1 MGGCA
6 KRAVAIATLRWA
18 GSEGIDMW
26 WRRHKSETDD
36 VVSSDDL
43 ESEAIP
49 APALPR
55 ATVILLGLAGA
66 TVTAVGMF
74 WIRGFLAPVLLAVVL
89 TICVHP
95 LRKAMER
102 WGVNRGVATGSV
114 IAAVFVLLA
123 AFVGALVVSLAQ
135 FASLLPQFAPQLQ
148 EMGKTIGEWL
158 RSIGFDAQQV
168 QSFVEGFDP
177 SRLVAFIG
185 GLVGS
190 AANITFGLVVILT
203 CLILMAVD
211 ASSLS
216 AVSKQLATH
225 RPYLVSAL
233 GQFALGVRRYMVAT
247 TGLGIAQGLL
257 NWLALFILQVPG
269 ALLWGLL
276 SFLCSFIPNIGY
288 FIAIIPPLVFGLLS
302 GGWGVFIAIIIIYGV
317 INAIVQS
324 IIQPRVVGNAVA
336 LSQTITFVSVL
347 FWAVVIGPIGAI
359 LAVPLTLLAR
369 TLLIDADPR
378 AKWWRVAIGDPGQT
392 KALLEQ
398 EDAAAK
404 ERRASAKAAKRGH
417 SASDAA
423 PRGGADA

>member
-1 MGGCA
+1 MG
-6 KRAVAIATLRWA
+6 
-18 GSEGIDMW
+18 W
-26 WRRHKSETDD
+26 WRRRKTDVEAD
-36 VVSSDDL
+36 VAADAPVLDEVSS
-43 ESEAIP
+43 S
-49 APALPR
+49 ALPR

-66 TVTAVGMF
+66 TVTGFGMYC
-74 WIRGFLAPVLLAVVL
+74 IRGFLAPVLLALVL

-95 LRKAMER
+95 LRRAMER

-135 FASLLPQFAPQLQ
+135 FASLLPQFGPQLH
-148 EMGKTIGEWL
+148 EVGTTIGGWL
-158 RSIGFDAQQV
+158 HAIGFDAQQV
-168 QSFVEGFDP
+168 QSFVAGFDP
-177 SRLVAFIG
+177 SRLIGFVG
-185 GLVGS
+185 GLLGS
-190 AANITFGLVVILT
+190 VANITFGLVVILT

-225 RPYLVSAL
+225 RPYLVAAL
-233 GQFALGVRRYMVAT
+233 GGFASGVRRYMVAT

-257 NWLALFILQVPG
+257 NWLTLVVLQVPG
-269 ALLWGLL
+269 AFLWGLL

-288 FIAIIPPLVFGLLS
+288 FIAIIPPLVFGLLT
-302 GGWGVFIAIIIIYGV
+302 GGWGVFIAIIVIYGI

-359 LAVPLTLLAR
+359 LAVPLTLLVR

-378 AKWWRVAIGDPGQT
+378 ATWWRVAIGDLSQAKG
-392 KALLEQ
+392 LIEQ
-398 EDAAAK
+398 EDLEARQ
-404 ERRASAKAAKRGH
+404 RRASAKAAKR
-417 SASDAA
+417 SRQTAAASRRSGEDA
-423 PRGGADA
+423 